1 VEELTVIDPLTASY
15 IAAIVGN
22 TITSIDKIYRGYA
35 DFFTKKQSAAAAPQ
49 PDFSIQNMPDKKV
62 LVTTSLHTGETYQT
76 ITYQDLCTKLT
87 PGDRAYIKTLS
98 ESLDNY
104 EKQWNSAYLAKSLA
118 SGMDVGRYDDQ
129 LDYLARQISD
139 PLLKALAFVQ
149 NMGLM
154 LDDHYLAARD
164 IAQEYIKRG

>member
-1 VEELTVIDPLTASY
+1 
-15 IAAIVGN
+15 
-22 TITSIDKIYRGYA
+22 
-35 DFFTKKQSAAAAPQ
+35 
-49 PDFSIQNMPDKKV
+49 
-62 LVTTSLHTGETYQT
+62 
-76 ITYQDLCTKLT
+76 
-87 PGDRAYIKTLS
+87 
-98 ESLDNY
+98 
-104 EKQWNSAYLAKSLA
+104 
-118 SGMDVGRYDDQ
+118 MDVGRYDDQ